1 MDSVDAVRDF
11 IKSLLELKGESSDV
25 SDTEPLL
32 PAGLIDSMDV
42 VQTVLFLEENFG
54 VDFSVRPFTPDD
66 FESIESISRLASLE
80 QWQT

>member
-1 MDSVDAVRDF
+1 MNSLDAIRDH
-11 IKSLLELKGESSDV
+11 IRSLLELKGEPSDV

-54 VDFSVRPFTPDD
+54 VDFSIEPFNPDD
-66 FESIESISRLASLE
+66 FESIQSINELVSRQA
-80 QWQT
+80 